1 MIQIQNVNK
10 SIKNTQILKDISI
23 SIEEQSCVGFVGH
36 NGSGKTMLLKA
47 ICGFTNINSGKIIVK
62 DSPIE
67 FGNKYIKDAGII
79 IEHPPF
85 IHYIS
90 AWDNLKVLANINNK
104 IDDETILQTLEKVGL
119 LQDKYKKVKSFS
131 LGMKQKLRI
140 AQAIM
145 EKPKILVLDE
155 PFNGLDRAS
164 VQNVQEILLEFKKS
178 GTTILLTSHDERH
191 IEALCDIVY
200 QMEGGELIA

>member
-1 MIQIQNVNK
+1 
-10 SIKNTQILKDISI
+10 
-23 SIEEQSCVGFVGH
+23 
-36 NGSGKTMLLKA
+36 
-47 ICGFTNINSGKIIVK
+47 
-62 DSPIE
+62 
-67 FGNKYIKDAGII
+67 
-79 IEHPPF
+79 
-85 IHYIS
+85 
-90 AWDNLKVLANINNK
+90 
-104 IDDETILQTLEKVGL
+104 
-119 LQDKYKKVKSFS
+119 
-131 LGMKQKLRI
+131 MKQKLRI

-145 EKPKILVLDE
+145 EKPEILVLDE

>member
-10 SIKNTQILKDISI
+10 SIKNTHILKNISI

-47 ICGFTNINSGKIIVK
+47 ICGFTNINSGQITVK
-62 DSPIE
+62 NAPIE
-67 FGNKYIKDAGII
+67 FGSKFIKDAGVI

-85 IHYIS
+85 IQYIS

-104 IDDETILQTLEKVGL
+104 IDDETILHTLEKVGL
-119 LQDKYKKVKSFS
+119 LQEKDKKVKSFS

-145 EKPKILVLDE
+145 ENPQILILDE

-164 VQNVQEILLEFKKS
+164 VKKVQDILLEFKKA

-191 IEALCDIVY
+191 IEALCDTVY